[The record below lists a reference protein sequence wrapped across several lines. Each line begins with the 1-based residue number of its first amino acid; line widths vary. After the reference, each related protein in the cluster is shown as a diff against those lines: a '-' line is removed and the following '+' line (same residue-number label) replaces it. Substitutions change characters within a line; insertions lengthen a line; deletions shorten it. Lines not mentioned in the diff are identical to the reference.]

1 MPMLFTESE
10 QAFAQ
15 AVARLAYGNPFLPER
30 LEGERQ
36 ALGEAFDPAGTLWQ
50 SPAEPEP
57 APNVVKIGERVAALM
72 DTIRARLADGARPRR
87 DENTLYEDLVLYGLY
102 ERHQAALYALARGA
116 DDAGRRVAAYASFR
130 QDLGHYL
137 ELRGVR
143 LSGAHEAPHLFAACY
158 QVRRAFHHIYANIL
172 GESAPARQLRAA
184 VWQSIFTRDPRRYR
198 RTLYA
203 RLGDI
208 PTLITGPS
216 GTGKELVAQAIG
228 LARYIPFDAATER
241 FADPA
246 GGAFVPLN
254 LSALSPTLIE
264 SELFGHK
271 RGAFTGA
278 LEDRRGWFEGCPTLG
293 TVFLD
298 EIGDVDLEIQVKL
311 LRILQTRTFQRLGET
326 EDRQFAGKLVTAT
339 NRDLETLIAAGRFR
353 EDFYY
358 RLCADLIETPTLAER
373 LRDTPGEL
381 RTLCRVIA
389 GRVVGEDE
397 ADAVAA
403 EAEAWIGRHLG
414 PAYPWPGNVR
424 ELEQCVRNLVIRGH
438 YRPRRAAAAGDPRRA
453 FADAVVRGALDAD
466 QLLRRYVTLVYA
478 ETGSV
483 SETARRLGLDRTT
496 ARLKV
501 DRAWLAALR
510 GTPAVPADGHG
521 SAIQSDDRGTRP
533 APRRRPSP

>member
-1 MPMLFTESE
+1 MLFDESE
-10 QAFAQ
+10 QTFAQ

-57 APNVVKIGERVAALM
+57 APNVVKISARVTALM
-72 DTIRARLADGARPRR
+72 DTIRARLADGARPRGEER
-87 DENTLYEDLVLYGLY
+87 ALYEDLVLYGLY

-116 DDAGRRVAAYASFR
+116 DDAGRRVAAYAPFR
-130 QDLGHYL
+130 DDLAHYL
-137 ELRGVR
+137 ELHGVR
-143 LSGAHEAPHLFAACY
+143 RPGAPEAPHLFAVAY
-158 QVRRAFHHIYANIL
+158 QVRRAFHHIHANIL

-198 RTLYA
+198 RILYA

-241 FADPA
+241 FAEPA
-246 GGAFVPLN
+246 GGAFLPLN

-278 LEDRRGWFEGCPTLG
+278 LADRRGWFEGCPALG

-298 EIGDVDLEIQVKL
+298 EIGDVELGIQVKL
-311 LRILQTRTFQRLGET
+311 LRVLQTRTFQRLGDT
-326 EDRQFAGKLVTAT
+326 EDRRFAGKLIAAT
-339 NRDLETLIAAGRFR
+339 NRDLEASIAAGRFR
-353 EDFYY
+353 EDLYY
-358 RLCADLIETPTLAER
+358 RLCADLIETPPLAER
-373 LRDTPGEL
+373 LRDTPAEL
-381 RTLCRVIA
+381 GTLLRSIA
-389 GRVVGEDE
+389 GRVVGEEEE
-397 ADAVAA
+397 ADAVAE
-403 EAEAWIGRHLG
+403 EAETWIAAHLG

-438 YRPRRAAAAGDPRRA
+438 YRPRRLPPTADPRRA
-453 FADAVVRGALDAD
+453 FADAVVRGTLDAD

-501 DRAWLAALR
+501 DRAWLATLRGTGASLANGDGAPARPTKDR
-510 GTPAVPADGHG
+510 GTPA
-521 SAIQSDDRGTRP
+521 
-533 APRRRPSP
+533 APRRRPAR